1 LIIGSCAYMAAE
13 RFSGGQVGP
22 VADVYSLTCLL
33 YESLTGRPP
42 FETGD
47 LRQLMTAHMFSPPPR
62 PSIMRR
68 GIPRAFDDVIAK
80 GMAKKPEERFASAGE
95 LAKAATAA
103 LTGGELP
110 PAPVPTPPRTS
121 TMQFSA
127 VYPNPAGTGYTPYP
141 PPAIPAPVARKSR
154 FGAGQVALVVA
165 TFVLF
170 GVAVMLAI
178 QLFSGDQQSAAP
190 PSTTMAVP
198 TPPSVS
204 TTTETVS
211 PSPSATTT
219 PSTSGAP
226 LPGVSGTDAQGFVG
240 HAARC
245 DAGSTPA
252 AAIRTSQSLAVVC
265 QTGTGSYYYHGERLR
280 DGANVRLTNA
290 VPNGGGFDVVNP
302 ADGASY
308 EVRPDHLIIRSNG
321 HVDSN
326 EPALE
331 YSPGSG

>member
-1 LIIGSCAYMAAE
+1 ML
-13 RFSGGQVGP
+13 
-22 VADVYSLTCLL
+22 
-33 YESLTGRPP
+33 
-42 FETGD
+42 
-47 LRQLMTAHMFSPPPR
+47 
-62 PSIMRR
+62 
-68 GIPRAFDDVIAK
+68 
-80 GMAKKPEERFASAGE
+80 
-95 LAKAATAA
+95 
-103 LTGGELP
+103 
-110 PAPVPTPPRTS
+110 
-121 TMQFSA
+121 FSA

-141 PPAIPAPVARKSR
+141 PPAIPAPMARKSR
-154 FGAGQVALVVA
+154 FGGSQVALVVA
-165 TFVLF
+165 TIVLF
-170 GVAVMLAI
+170 GVAVVLAM
-178 QLFSGDQQSAAP
+178 QLFSGDQETAAP

-211 PSPSATTT
+211 PSPSTTTSTPSTTSATTT
-219 PSTSGAP
+219 PSTSGTP

-265 QTGTGSYYYHGERLR
+265 QTGAGSYYYHGERLR
-280 DGANVRLTNA
+280 DGANVRLSNA
-290 VPNGGGFDVVNP
+290 TPNGGGFDVINP

-308 EVRPDHLIIRSNG
+308 EVRPDHLTIRSNG

-326 EPALE
+326 ESALE